1 MPEII
6 QSREGYATVE
16 YKLVLSGKRTIDFDP
31 TRVTFVDAELQN
43 DIYTKGFGLHTFRT
57 LDPLFLDS
65 VKVAMS
71 NADPLME
78 FRLGFGSPTN
88 TFWLPWQRHII
99 TKYSARYEGIAT
111 AAGHFLVFGTADSL
125 IRYERANKVV
135 ARKGTIAEIVKAIAD
150 ENGLESVIEPTDGK
164 FLLYQ
169 AFLDD
174 TRFLRH
180 RCLPRAINK
189 NGRGGYYL
197 FIRDNVLHF
206 HTPDYQSNVRQM
218 NYYDVFGTELTINDC
233 SQEPELWDSGVAGM
247 RVIGHD
253 PYTGQTQEI
262 SSVPDNAMRLS
273 DYIYQFGNVYNG
285 AWNMPYHLSANPPVE
300 VSALAQHGY
309 QRARQQIFRT
319 SITLDKTIAIRHG
332 DLLNIGIVQQN
343 SGASSHSGYYLV
355 TGTAH
360 MVKKQAVTSVYTLE
374 RGEFRGSV
382 QSLSAQNTQNQLTP
396 EAKAPGQFPNIL
408 EVQSSEA
415 TKGAGKQSSAKTYA
429 VVADVNGNPLR

>member
-1 MPEII
+1 MPEVI

-16 YKLVLSGKRTIDFDP
+16 YKLVLPDKRTVSFDP
-31 TRVTFVDAELQN
+31 SRVTFVDAEIKN
-43 DIYTKGFGLHTFRT
+43 DVYTHGFGLHTFRT

-71 NADPLME
+71 NANPLLE
-78 FRLGFGSPTN
+78 FRLGFGTPNS
-88 TFWLPWQRHII
+88 TFWLPWQQHII
-99 TKYSARYEGIAT
+99 MNYSARFEGIGT
-111 AAGHFLVFGTADSL
+111 AAGHLMVFGTADSF
-125 IRYERANKVV
+125 IRYGRGNKVV
-135 ARKGTIAEIVKAIAD
+135 ARKGTVAEIVKSIAD
-150 ENGLESVIEPTDGK
+150 ENGLEAVIEPTDGK

-174 TRFLRH
+174 TAFLRH

-218 NYYDVFGTELTINDC
+218 NYYDVFGTELTLNDS
-233 SQEPELWDSGVAGM
+233 SQEPQLWTSGVAGI
-247 RVIGHD
+247 RVVCHD

-262 SSVPDNAMRLS
+262 NSVPDNSLRLS
-273 DYIYQFGNVYNG
+273 DYLYQFDSVYSG
-285 AWNMPYHLSANPPVE
+285 ASNTPYHLSVNPPVE
-300 VSALAQHGY
+300 VLALAQYGY

-319 SITLDKTIAIRHG
+319 TVTLDKTIVIRHG
-332 DLLNIGIVQQN
+332 DLLNIGIAQQS
-343 SGASSHSGYYLV
+343 SGASSHSGFYLV
-355 TGTAH
+355 TGAGH
-360 MVKKQAVTSVYTLE
+360 IVKKQAVTSVYTLE

-382 QSLSAQNTQNQLTP
+382 QSLSAQSIQNQLLSET
-396 EAKAPGQFPNIL
+396 KAPGQFPNIL

-429 VVADVNGNPLR
+429 VVADVNGNPIR

>member
-135 ARKGTIAEIVKAIAD
+135 ARKGTIAEIVKSFMKK
-150 ENGLESVIEPTDGK
+150 GS
-164 FLLYQ
+164 Q
-169 AFLDD
+169 A
-174 TRFLRH
+174 
-180 RCLPRAINK
+180 
-189 NGRGGYYL
+189 
-197 FIRDNVLHF
+197 
-206 HTPDYQSNVRQM
+206 
-218 NYYDVFGTELTINDC
+218 
-233 SQEPELWDSGVAGM
+233 
-247 RVIGHD
+247 
-253 PYTGQTQEI
+253 
-262 SSVPDNAMRLS
+262 
-273 DYIYQFGNVYNG
+273 
-285 AWNMPYHLSANPPVE
+285 
-300 VSALAQHGY
+300 
-309 QRARQQIFRT
+309 
-319 SITLDKTIAIRHG
+319 
-332 DLLNIGIVQQN
+332 
-343 SGASSHSGYYLV
+343 
-355 TGTAH
+355 
-360 MVKKQAVTSVYTLE
+360 
-374 RGEFRGSV
+374 
-382 QSLSAQNTQNQLTP
+382 
-396 EAKAPGQFPNIL
+396 
-408 EVQSSEA
+408 
-415 TKGAGKQSSAKTYA
+415 
-429 VVADVNGNPLR
+429 